1 MNYTNYTW
9 NGPFKLIDVTED
21 QRMVYLHTDKG
32 RRQMSKGKYGN
43 MAQQKLVKAR
53 GLIGTNIRIRTS
65 QNTAKWAPETWFSD
79 VEPYLESIHG

>member
-1 MNYTNYTW
+1 MNYENYTNYTW

-32 RRQMSKGKYGN
+32 RRQMSKREYGN
-43 MAQQKLVKAR
+43 SAQQKLVKAR

-65 QNTAKWAPETWFSD
+65 QNTNDWDPKTWFSD
-79 VEPYLESIHG
+79 VEPYIE